1 MKIKNSAGEKSIMLN
16 KSFITTLVLITIIFI
31 GCLVTT
37 GCIFGKGGKKLGGG
51 SVGEVI
57 RPIPAG
63 EFNQGATFNPVV
75 GRPQPIEKVKIEA
88 VKSKPQNVEP
98 KSVEPTPIEPQKIPP
113 AEWKK
118 DFKPTAN
125 PTTELPDVKIVP
137 KLPTDEKVNV
147 KPIELPENNSGN
159 TDSGNS
165 ENGEANVNNETNVGV
180 VDEKKENKMETNPW
194 TDLIIFYGIL
204 IALALLI
211 WLFLDKRD
219 VGQGLINKIKNW
231 WSGNKVQPKKAASKK
246 RTPAKRAKRP
256 VKKKPLAS
264 KGERKSNLAA
274 KKNASNKKAPK
285 KSASKKKK

>member
-1 MKIKNSAGEKSIMLN
+1 LA
-16 KSFITTLVLITIIFI
+16 
-31 GCLVTT
+31 T
-37 GCIFGKGGKKLGGG
+37 GCCFGKGGRKLGGG
-51 SVGEVI
+51 SVGKVI
-57 RPIPAG
+57 RPISAS

-118 DFKPTAN
+118 DFKPTAT
-125 PTTELPDVKIVP
+125 PATELPDVKVVP
-137 KLPTDEKVNV
+137 KLSTDKKVNV
-147 KPIELPENNSGN
+147 KPVELPENNSEN
-159 TDSGNS
+159 TDGSNN
-165 ENGEANVNNETNVGV
+165 ENGEANVDNETNVGV
-180 VDEKKENKMETNPW
+180 VDEKKENKMEINPW

-204 IALALLI
+204 IVLALLI

-219 VGQGLINKIKNW
+219 VGEGLINKIKNW
-231 WSGNKVQPKKAASKK
+231 WNGNKAQPKKGK
-246 RTPAKRAKRP
+246 RTPAKRGKRP

-274 KKNASNKKAPK
+274 KKSASKKASSK